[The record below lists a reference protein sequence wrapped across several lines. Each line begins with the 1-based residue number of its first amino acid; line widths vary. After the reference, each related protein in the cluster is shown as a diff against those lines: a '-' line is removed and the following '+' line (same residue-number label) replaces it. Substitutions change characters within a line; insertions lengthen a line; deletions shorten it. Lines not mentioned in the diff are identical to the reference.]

1 MVVKD
6 ESGTA
11 ERIASRSGRVD
22 FARVA
27 EERDVDLV
35 FSLDRL
41 RPEDDLFDDE
51 GGRFALP
58 LSLLP
63 E

>member
-1 MVVKD
+1 VIKD

-22 FARVA
+22 FARTT
-27 EERDVDLV
+27 EERDVDLF
-35 FSLDRL
+35 FSVDRL

-58 LSLLP
+58 FSLFS